1 MDSLPLSHQESPT
14 ISQTVWLINNKNL
27 FLIVSEAEKFK
38 IKVLADLVSSEGLL
52 PDLKIRL
59 LRCPQMAEAVREHSG
74 VS

>member
-14 ISQTVWLINNKNL
+14 ISQTVWLINKNL